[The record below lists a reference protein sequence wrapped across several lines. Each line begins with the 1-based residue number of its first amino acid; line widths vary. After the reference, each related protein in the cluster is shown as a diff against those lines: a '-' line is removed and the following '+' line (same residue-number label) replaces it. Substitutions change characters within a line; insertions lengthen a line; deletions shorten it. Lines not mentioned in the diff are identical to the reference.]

1 MPGACQYTLTQR
13 SMADVA
19 CQTLGCDKCGPSV
32 VAVLLRGSLQQN
44 QLSQAPASAR
54 VFSSFGT
61 QPTLHTHNAC
71 LARSFYCLQM
81 STERAILGKDRHGT
95 SEGCLWHILCS
106 VLKVPQEAFYV
117 RMPKKP
123 LSAEQPRIYQCCH
136 ATMKADVLRSSEYKF
151 RAWRDSHG
159 W

>member
-1 MPGACQYTLTQR
+1 MQPALTATERVQQQLWDNVQ
-13 SMADVA
+13 DVIP
-19 CQTLGCDKCGPSV
+19 K
-32 VAVLLRGSLQQN
+32 
-44 QLSQAPASAR
+44 
-54 VFSSFGT
+54 
-61 QPTLHTHNAC
+61 
-71 LARSFYCLQM
+71 M